1 MSTTSGACVSRARF
15 AAADGMPMPT
25 KQTVPSFRRRAA
37 SMVMISVGVKVSG
50 TTACSLSS
58 TMGCVP
64 GTCPDLRRL
73 HEFLVRLRSH
83 DVLLH
88 PFQEGVAL
96 PRDRVPCL
104 AERVV

>member
-37 SMVMISVGVKVSG
+37 SMVMISVGLYSCAPSAIGHLV
-50 TTACSLSS
+50 A
-58 TMGCVP
+58 
-64 GTCPDLRRL
+64 RRRDARAL
-73 HEFLVRLRSH
+73 HEFLVRLRAH
-83 DVLLH
+83 DVFLH
-88 PFQEGVAL
+88 PFQERLAL

-104 AERVV
+104 AEG